1 MKYPPVSVV
10 WSALATIR
18 SRWPGRDRVFRESFV
33 SGRFKDALVIYARLW
48 IYSRKFSVA
57 MVESLIH
64 GLCI

>member
-1 MKYPPVSVV
+1 MCNHSI
-10 WSALATIR
+10 AMAR
-18 SRWPGRDRVFRESFV
+18 PG
-33 SGRFKDALVIYARLW
+33 SGAPRKLWASGKFQDALVIYACLW